1 MNEHPNAERIRAIYE
16 LSGGGDID
24 AFANALADDI
34 VWHVPGRGANA
45 GAHRGKEAV
54 LAFFG
59 RVIPGLRTF
68 RIDVHDVLA
77 TDAHVVALVRYKH
90 ERDDRRFQQLG
101 TEVFHLDENG
111 RITEFWALIDDTGA
125 FDAFF
130 A

>member
-1 MNEHPNAERIRAIYE
+1 MSEHPNAQRIRTIYR

-24 AFANALADDI
+24 AFTDALADDV
-34 VWHVPGRGANA
+34 VWHVPGRGVNA

-59 RVIPGLRTF
+59 RVIPGLRSF
-68 RIDVHDVLA
+68 RIDVHDILA
-77 TDAHVVALVRYKH
+77 TDAHVVVLVRYEH

-101 TEVFHLDENG
+101 TEVFHLNENG
-111 RITEFWALIDDTGA
+111 QIKEFWALIDDTSA
-125 FDAFF
+125 FDEFF

>member
-1 MNEHPNAERIRAIYE
+1 MSEQRNAQRIRTIYQ
-16 LSGGGDID
+16 LSGGGDVD
-24 AFANALADDI
+24 AFTDALADDV

-59 RVIPGLRTF
+59 RVIPDLRSF
-68 RIDVHDVLA
+68 RIDVHDIVA
-77 TDAHVVALVRYKH
+77 NDDHVVVLVRYEH
-90 ERDDRRFQQLG
+90 ERNDRRFEQLG

-111 RITEFWALIDDTGA
+111 QIKEFWALIDDTAA
-125 FDAFF
+125 FDEFF